1 MNLFCYLT
9 NYDNNDIILLER
21 GIKMNKD
28 KTLLIM
34 AAGMGSRFGGLK
46 QIEPIGEYGE
56 FLIDY
61 SIYDAIIAGYT
72 KVVFIIKEENYDI
85 FRETVGKRIENKI
98 KVEYAFQKLEDLP
111 NGFELPKDR
120 TKPWGTSHA
129 ILSAKNLINE
139 QFTIINADDF
149 YGRDAFLVASKFIDS
164 NFNDYL
170 FSVTGYMIKNV
181 LSKNGAVKRGVCI
194 EKNGLLEKLIESS
207 VVVENNNII
216 ASPLDGSS
224 SFKLNENDSVS
235 MNMLTFTP
243 KIFKYLEEYFP
254 VFLNLNKENILK
266 CEYLIPD
273 TVYQMILEKKA
284 EVKVLPT
291 TALWYGITY
300 KEYKEE
306 VIDNIKKLVKKGE
319 YPNNLWK

>member
-194 EKNGLLEKLIESS
+194 EKNGLLEKLIERS

-300 KEYKEE
+300 KEDKEE

>member
-9 NYDNNDIILLER
+9 NYNNNDIILLER

-46 QIEPIGEYGE
+46 QIEPIGENGE

-149 YGRDAFLVASKFIDS
+149 YGRDAFLVASKFIDLNS
-164 NFNDYL
+164 NDYL

-224 SFKLNENDSVS
+224 SFKLNE
-235 MNMLTFTP
+235 
-243 KIFKYLEEYFP
+243 K
-254 VFLNLNKENILK
+254 
-266 CEYLIPD
+266 
-273 TVYQMILEKKA
+273 
-284 EVKVLPT
+284 
-291 TALWYGITY
+291 
-300 KEYKEE
+300 
-306 VIDNIKKLVKKGE
+306 
-319 YPNNLWK
+319 